1 MRARAYFGTIVA
13 TVGLA
18 ATSCGTTSGGNGHPG
33 PSGES
38 GTGTGSS
45 GSAVAGTSTGAGAS
59 GTGTGSAATGTSL
72 SGGLSGSISGP
83 PTDAGVTDAFVG
95 CASTSV
101 KATLLP
107 LDLFFLLDTSL
118 SMDDLVSAQSTKWQ
132 AVTAAIQTFINDSAS
147 AGLGV
152 GLSYFP
158 KTAPGVP
165 SSCTSSADCGAA
177 GPCFIKTCQAP
188 STEVVACDSESD
200 CEFCTANGQC
210 ELYPCATSGICANE
224 QDTFCTVGTPCGMDA
239 NGFDRGDCVAATAS
253 FCTASDDC
261 TATDYQT
268 PTVPIASLPGNAN
281 AISTWLT
288 GHQPL
293 GNTPTQAA
301 LQGAITGA
309 QAYATAHPGDTVA
322 VVLATDGQPDE
333 IASGTQC
340 TNQLTAQAADNGVS
354 QVAATGLAATPS
366 IKTFAIG
373 VFTPADLTAGTTVLD
388 AVATQGG
395 TSQPFIIGANASV
408 EQQFTAALAS
418 IRGTSLPCNYAVPT
432 PASGSPD
439 FSEIN
444 VSLTS
449 GGTTST
455 VYYVETASACDPMV
469 GGWYYNV
476 DPATGGMPT
485 TIEMCPASCTALKTD
500 AMGEVDVILGCKT
513 ESFVPR

>member
-1 MRARAYFGTIVA
+1 MRARACFGTVVA
-13 TVGLA
+13 TLGFA
-18 ATSCGTTSGGNGHPG
+18 AACGTTSGGNGNPG
-33 PSGES
+33 PGSGA
-38 GTGTGSS
+38 GAGSS
-45 GSAVAGTSTGAGAS
+45 GSANAGVSSGAS
-59 GTGTGSAATGTSL
+59 VSGDALSGSGAAGTSL
-72 SGGLSGSISGP
+72 SGSLSGSTSGP

-95 CASTSV
+95 CAATSV

-118 SMDDLVSAQSTKWQ
+118 SMDDLVSAQTTKWQ
-132 AVTAAIQTFINDSAS
+132 AVTAAIQTFIDDSAS

-165 SSCTSSADCGAA
+165 SSCASSTDCGAA
-177 GPCFIKTCQAP
+177 GPCYIKTCQAP

-200 CEFCTANGQC
+200 CEFCTNAGQC
-210 ELYPCATSGICANE
+210 QLYPCETSGVCANE
-224 QDTFCTVGTPCGMDA
+224 QDTFCTVGMPCGMDA

-253 FCTASDDC
+253 FCAANDDC
-261 TATDYQT
+261 AATDYQT
-268 PTVPIASLPGNAN
+268 PTVAIAPLPGNAT

-288 GHQPL
+288 GHHPL

-301 LQGAITGA
+301 LQGAIAGA

-340 TNQLTAQAADNGVS
+340 TNQITTQAADNGVS
-354 QVAATGLAATPS
+354 QVAASALASTPS

-395 TSQPFIIGANASV
+395 TSQPFIIGANSGV

-439 FSEIN
+439 FSKIN

-449 GGTTST
+449 AGTTST
-455 VYYVETASACDPMV
+455 VYYVESASACDPTA

-476 DPATGGMPT
+476 DPAEGGTPT
-485 TIEMCPASCTALKTD
+485 TIEMCPASCTALKAD
-500 AMGEVDVILGCKT
+500 ATGEVDVILGCKT